1 MMRLRTPALPR
12 STVVLRIC
20 APTIAI
26 AMFFWLH
33 SPYDRGGRL
42 EVSAAILTLAAQCP
56 AASLSVF
63 SPSTVIFVPT
73 GSLKTG
79 RMDHTVTLLADGR
92 ALVVGGMTDA
102 STAGTYLTSAELYD
116 PTSGVWSTTGDLAPG
131 RAGHTATRL
140 LTGKVLVAGGSNYSN
155 GVRTH
160 LNDAWLFD
168 PAKGEWT
175 ATGGMVTERAGHT
188 ATLLPNG
195 KVLVIG
201 GENHAN
207 DYANP
212 IRTAEVY
219 DPDSGVWSAAG
230 LLEFGRL
237 AHTAT
242 LLADGRVLVAGGING
257 LAPATSEIY
266 SPTDGVW
273 SMSGP
278 LAVGR
283 FDLTATLLDQNEV
296 LAAGGFARGA
306 TAAAEVFSPVTG
318 RWRQTGSM
326 ITARYDQKATKLA
339 GGKVLVTGGQLTSGT
354 IIRST
359 ELFDPSTGTW
369 AVAGDMTLGRTRH
382 AATLLNDGRVLIVG
396 GYTAGGIPGLAQAE
410 LGTPL
415 PAAVHCYQY
424 LPAVFGPR

>member
-1 MMRLRTPALPR
+1 MTGLPTPALPR
-12 STVVLRIC
+12 LTVVLRIC
-20 APTIAI
+20 ASTIAI
-26 AMFFWLH
+26 ALFLWLH
-33 SPYDRGGRL
+33 SPDGRGGPTGA
-42 EVSAAILTLAAQCP
+42 SAAIQTLAAQCP
-56 AASLSVF
+56 AASLSAF

-102 STAGTYLTSAELYD
+102 SGAGTYLTSAELYD
-116 PTSGVWSTTGDLAPG
+116 PTSGVWSTTSDLAPG
-131 RAGHTATRL
+131 RSGHTATRL

-155 GVRTH
+155 GVRTY

-168 PAKGEWT
+168 PATGMWT
-175 ATGGMVTERAGHT
+175 ATGGMVTERSGHT

-195 KVLVIG
+195 KVLVVG
-201 GENHAN
+201 GENRTN

-230 LLEFGRL
+230 LLKYGRL

-257 LAPATSEIY
+257 LAPATSEVY
-266 SPTDGVW
+266 NPTGGDW
-273 SMSGP
+273 STSGQ

-283 FDLTATLLDQNEV
+283 YDFTATLLDQIEV
-296 LAAGGFARGA
+296 LAAGGARGRA
-306 TAAAEVFSPVTG
+306 TVEVFSPVTG
-318 RWRQTGSM
+318 SWRITGSM
-326 ITARYDQKATKLA
+326 ITARCCQKATKLA
-339 GGKVLVTGGQLTSGT
+339 GGKVLVTGGQMPYDGT

-359 ELFDPSTGTW
+359 ELFNPSTGTW
-369 AVAGDMTLGRTRH
+369 AAAGEMTLARTRH
-382 AATLLNDGRVLIVG
+382 AATLLSDGRVLIVG

-410 LGTPL
+410 LGIPL
-415 PAAVHCYQY
+415 AAVEY
-424 LPAVFGPR
+424 LPVVFGQR